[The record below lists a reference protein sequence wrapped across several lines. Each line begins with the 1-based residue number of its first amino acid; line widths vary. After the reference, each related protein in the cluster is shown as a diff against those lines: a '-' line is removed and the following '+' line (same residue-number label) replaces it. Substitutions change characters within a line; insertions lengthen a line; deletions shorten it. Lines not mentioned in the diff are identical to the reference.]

1 MSVPGHSKV
10 NAHRIYFL
18 GGVFLFIIL
27 IYIYQLFN
35 MQIVDNLIYE
45 RRAREV
51 SQRSKIIPAQRGR
64 IYDRSRDLPLAMN
77 IDSFAI
83 NYTSADG
90 ESENW
95 DLMISRLADI
105 LEMSENDLLRKFPG
119 NSVSSYIPVE
129 IADGVP
135 YEKVIR
141 IAENIEQFKGIS
153 WSSKPNRFYNYTGSI
168 SHILGYVGNITNEE
182 LQVLYNQGY
191 TSGAVLGKNGIEKQ
205 YDHILRGENGRI
217 YNTVDARGRRL
228 SADENIQPPKNGYD
242 LVLTIDRH
250 IQELAEKA
258 LGPRK
263 GSVVVLNPSNG
274 EIIALVSYPGF
285 NPNLFN
291 MPGPQNFGTLS
302 LNPDFP
308 FLNRAIQSSYA
319 PASTFKILLTA
330 AILQEEAVDPNYV
343 VNCTGSMEL
352 GNRTFYCH
360 KKTGHGKLNLQEA
373 LAESC
378 NIYFGTVG
386 VEALG
391 IETIA
396 EYARAFGFGSLSNID
411 LQGEVPGNVPSPA
424 WKMQTYNSHWTGGD
438 TLNASIG
445 QGFVTVTPLQMAN
458 MIAGIINNGEIYKP
472 HILRSVINPT
482 NSSVVENITPEVLR
496 TINMDEKNFI
506 TLRENLRSVITEGTA
521 NVVILNDQVEIAGKT
536 GTGEVGRDEHW
547 HSWFASYGPWTEDN
561 QGEKYVVVTM
571 VEASNDWDWW
581 APKAADIIYEGI
593 FGNMTYEEVIR
604 DMKERRVWYAWD
616 IPLEEER
623 DEN

>member
-10 NAHRIYFL
+10 NVQRVYFL
-18 GGVFLFIIL
+18 GGIIL
-27 IYIYQLFN
+27 LIVIVYIYKLFN
-35 MQIVDNLIYE
+35 LQIVDNLIYE
-45 RRAREV
+45 RKAREV

-64 IYDRSRDLPLAMN
+64 IFDRWQDVPLAMN
-77 IDSFAI
+77 VDSFAI

-90 ESENW
+90 DPEDFEE
-95 DLMISRLADI
+95 MVSRLSQI
-105 LEMSENDLLRKFPG
+105 LQIGEDDLRERFPG
-119 NSVSSYIPVE
+119 NRVSSFIPVE
-129 IADGVP
+129 IADGVSF
-135 YEKVIR
+135 EKI
-141 IAENIEQFKGIS
+141 IQISENIQNFKGIS
-153 WSSKPNRFYNYTGSI
+153 WSSKPNRYYNFTGSI
-168 SHILGYVGNITNEE
+168 SHVLGYVGNITNEE
-182 LQVLYNQGY
+182 LQILYNQGY
-191 TSGAVLGKNGIEKQ
+191 SSGAVLGKNGIEKQ

-217 YNTVDARGRRL
+217 FNTVDARGRRM
-228 SADENIQPPKNGYD
+228 SAEGSIQPPKNGYD

-263 GSVVVLNPSNG
+263 GSVVVLKPSTG
-274 EIIALVSYPGF
+274 EIMALVSYPGF

-302 LNPDFP
+302 MNPDFP

-319 PASTFKILLTA
+319 PASTFKVLLTA
-330 AILQEEAVDPNYV
+330 ALLQEGVVDPNEM

-378 NIYFGTVG
+378 NIYFGTMG

-391 IETIA
+391 IEKIA
-396 EYARAFGFGSLSNID
+396 EYAKAFGFGTNTNID
-411 LQGEVPGNVPSPA
+411 LQGEVPGNVPTPA

-445 QGFVTVTPLQMAN
+445 QGFVSVTPLQLAN
-458 MIAGIINNGEIYKP
+458 MIAGIVNDGEIYKP
-472 HILRSVINPT
+472 HVLKAVINPT
-482 NSSVVENITPEVLR
+482 NGTTVEKITPEVLR
-496 TINMDEKNFI
+496 TINMDKDKLA
-506 TLRENLRSVITEGTA
+506 TLREYLRSVITEGTA
-521 NVVILNDQVEIAGKT
+521 NVVILNDQVQVAGKT
-536 GTGEVGRDEHW
+536 GTGEVGSDEHW
-547 HSWFASYGPWTEDN
+547 HSWFASYGPWSEENTE
-561 QGEKYVVVTM
+561 EKYVVVTM
-571 VEASNDWDWW
+571 VEASNDWEWW

-593 FGNMTYEEVIR
+593 FGNMTFEEVVK
-604 DMKERRVWYAWD
+604 DMKSRRVWYAWD
-616 IPLEEER
+616 IPLEEEE

>member
-1 MSVPGHSKV
+1 MSSPGHSKV
-10 NAHRIYFL
+10 EASRVYFL
-18 GGVFLFIIL
+18 GAIFLL
-27 IYIYQLFN
+27 IVLVYIYQLFN

-64 IYDRSRDLPLAMN
+64 IYDCYQDVPLAMN
-77 IDSFAI
+77 VDSFAI

-90 ESENW
+90 ESENL
-95 DLMISRLADI
+95 DKMVSELSGI
-105 LEMSENDLLRKFPG
+105 LEISEEDLLKRFPG

-129 IADGVP
+129 IADGVSF
-135 YEKVIR
+135 EKVVR
-141 IAENIEQFKGIS
+141 IAENIDKFSGIS

-182 LQVLYNQGY
+182 LQILYNQGY

-217 YNTVDARGRRL
+217 YNTVDVRGRRL

-263 GSVVVLNPSNG
+263 GSVVVLNPANG
-274 EIIALVSYPGF
+274 EIVALVSYPGF

-319 PASTFKILLTA
+319 PASTFKVLLSA
-330 AILQEEAVDPNYV
+330 AILQEGVVDPDHV

-360 KKTGHGKLNLQEA
+360 KK
-373 LAESC
+373 
-378 NIYFGTVG
+378 
-386 VEALG
+386 
-391 IETIA
+391 
-396 EYARAFGFGSLSNID
+396 
-411 LQGEVPGNVPSPA
+411 PG
-424 WKMQTYNSHWTGGD
+424 M
-438 TLNASIG
+438 
-445 QGFVTVTPLQMAN
+445 
-458 MIAGIINNGEIYKP
+458 
-472 HILRSVINPT
+472 
-482 NSSVVENITPEVLR
+482 EN
-496 TINMDEKNFI
+496 
-506 TLRENLRSVITEGTA
+506 
-521 NVVILNDQVEIAGKT
+521 
-536 GTGEVGRDEHW
+536 
-547 HSWFASYGPWTEDN
+547 
-561 QGEKYVVVTM
+561 
-571 VEASNDWDWW
+571 
-581 APKAADIIYEGI
+581 
-593 FGNMTYEEVIR
+593 
-604 DMKERRVWYAWD
+604 
-616 IPLEEER
+616 
-623 DEN
+623 